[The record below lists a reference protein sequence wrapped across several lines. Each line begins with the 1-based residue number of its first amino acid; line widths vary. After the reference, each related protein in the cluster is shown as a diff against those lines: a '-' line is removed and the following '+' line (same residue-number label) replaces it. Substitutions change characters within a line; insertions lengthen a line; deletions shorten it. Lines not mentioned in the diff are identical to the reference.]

1 MISFIMIPIVVG
13 SQWLGMISG
22 QSAEPMNMTDVQ
34 MRQANSLVGQ
44 AAVVMQTT
52 ILFRQEQA
60 RARREHLLREIATK
74 VRNST
79 DIDTIM
85 QTAVTEIGR
94 TLGRRSF
101 IKLGNGQ
108 NGDEQ
113 AGVDQ
118 PSQNQKEMEQHDEPG

>member
-1 MISFIMIPIVVG
+1 MISFIMVPVVVG
-13 SQWLGMISG
+13 SQWLGMVSG
-22 QSAEPMNMTDVQ
+22 QSSEPMNMNDVQ

-60 RARREHLLREIATK
+60 RARREHLLREIAAK

-108 NGDEQ
+108 NGGAQ
-113 AGVDQ
+113 ADDDQ
-118 PSQNQKEMEQHDEPG
+118 LSQTQTENGAS

>member
-1 MISFIMIPIVVG
+1 
-13 SQWLGMISG
+13 
-22 QSAEPMNMTDVQ
+22 MNLTGEQ

-60 RARREHLLREIATK
+60 RARREHMLREIANK
-74 VRNST
+74 VRSSA

-85 QTAVTEIGR
+85 RTAVTEIGR

-101 IKLGNGQ
+101 IKLGSGQ

-113 AGVDQ
+113 ADVSQ
-118 PSQNQKEMEQHDEPG
+118 LSQNQNENGAT